1 MKKWSGFIL
10 IAVIVAGL
18 IILNQ
23 TVLDLS
29 PERIRNWILSVGV
42 LAPILYVVLYTFRP
56 FILFPASVLS
66 LAGGLAFGP
75 LYGTLLTITGATAG
89 AILAFMFAKKAGAKR
104 VEEKLGQRGEKLQ
117 HQLEH
122 NGFLIVLLLRLV
134 PIFNFDLIS
143 YTAGA
148 SKVRLLPFALA
159 TVIGI
164 APGTFAYTFLGF
176 STGSNSAQTIILAVT
191 IFAVILIIPLLFRKK
206 IKSYLQGR
214 AQEN

>member
-1 MKKWSGFIL
+1 MKKWGGWIL
-10 IAVIVAGL
+10 IAAIVAGL

-29 PERIRNWILSVGV
+29 PERIRNWILSVGMI
-42 LAPILYVVLYTFRP
+42 APVLYVILYTFRP

-75 LYGTLLTITGATAG
+75 LYGTLLTMTGATTG

-143 YTAGA
+143 YAAGA

-159 TVIGI
+159 TLIGI

-176 STGSNSAQTIILAVT
+176 STGSDSAETIIIAVT
-191 IFAVILIIPLLFRKK
+191 IFAIIFIIPLLFRKK
-206 IKSYLQGR
+206 IKSYLQGKT
-214 AQEN
+214 QEN

>member
-1 MKKWSGFIL
+1 MKKWGGWIL
-10 IAVIVAGL
+10 IAAIVAGL

-42 LAPILYVVLYTFRP
+42 LAPILYVILYTFRP

-75 LYGTLLTITGATAG
+75 LYGTLLTMTGATAG
-89 AILAFMFAKKAGAKR
+89 AILAFMFAKKPGAKR

-143 YTAGA
+143 YAAGA
-148 SKVRLLPFALA
+148 SKVRLLPFAVA
-159 TVIGI
+159 TLIGI

-176 STGSNSAQTIILAVT
+176 STGSDSAETIIIAVT
-191 IFAVILIIPLLFRKK
+191 IFAVIFIIPLLFRKK